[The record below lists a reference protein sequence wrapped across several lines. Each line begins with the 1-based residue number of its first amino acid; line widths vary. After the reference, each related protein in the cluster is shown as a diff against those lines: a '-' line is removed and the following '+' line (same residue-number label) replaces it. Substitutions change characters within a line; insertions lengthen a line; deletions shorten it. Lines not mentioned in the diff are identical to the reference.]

1 MPEFIELLPPGK
13 ALSILMEYISAGAD
27 SELIETASA
36 LGRVTISPV
45 LAPHPLPS
53 FSRSTVD
60 GFALQARDTYGASDS
75 LPAYLKLIG
84 EVPMGAEAGITVG
97 NSQCALIHTG
107 GMLPL
112 GADAV
117 VMIEHT
123 QVARPGEV
131 EILKSVAVGENIIAV
146 GEDITAGDEVIPAG
160 KELREA
166 EIGGLMALG
175 ITQLSVSKRPVVG
188 ILSSG
193 DEVIPPQE
201 SPSPGQV
208 RDINS
213 YSLQALIKK
222 HGGVPALYGIIPDT
236 TNDLRKK
243 AVQALKECDM
253 VVITAGSSASERD
266 LTALVVN
273 ELGEPGVLV
282 HGVNVRPGKPTILAV
297 CDNKVVIGLPGNP
310 VSALVIAKL
319 FVVPVLEKLLRL
331 THKSPTPSISAK
343 LSINLSSQT
352 GREDWVPVRLRKVT
366 EGYLAEPIFG
376 KSNLI
381 FTLVR
386 ADGLIRIPS
395 SATGLRAGENVE
407 VILM

>member
-1 MPEFIELLPPGK
+1 MPEFIKLLPPGK
-13 ALSILMEYISAGAD
+13 ALSILMEHISAATD
-27 SELIETASA
+27 SELIETTAA
-36 LGRVTISPV
+36 LGRVTNTAI

-60 GFALQARDTYGASDS
+60 GFALQAKDTYGASDS

-84 EVPMGAEAGITVG
+84 EVPMGAEAGITVEA
-97 NSQCALIHTG
+97 SQCALIHTG
-107 GMLPL
+107 GMLPH

-117 VMIEHT
+117 VMVEHT

-131 EILKSVAVGENIIAV
+131 EILKSAAVGENIISV
-146 GEDITAGDEVIPAG
+146 GEDITAGDEIIPAG
-160 KELREA
+160 KLLREA

-175 ITQLSVSKRPVVG
+175 ITQLSVSKCPVVG
-188 ILSSG
+188 VLSSG

-201 SPSPGQV
+201 SPLPGQV
-208 RDINS
+208 RDVNS
-213 YSLQALIKK
+213 YILQALIEK
-222 HGGVPALYGIIPDT
+222 HGGVPTLYGIIPDT
-236 TNDLRKK
+236 AGELRKM
-243 AVQALKECDM
+243 ADQALKECDM
-253 VVITAGSSASERD
+253 VVITAGSSVSERD

-331 THKSPTPSISAK
+331 THKPPIPSISAK
-343 LSINLSSQT
+343 LSINLASQT
-352 GREDWVPVRLRKVT
+352 GREDWVPVLLRKVT
-366 EGYLAEPIFG
+366 DGYLAEPIFG

-381 FTLVR
+381 FILVR
-386 ADGLIRIPS
+386 ADGLIRIPP
-395 SATGLRAGENVE
+395 SATGLRAGETVE

>member
-13 ALSILMEYISAGAD
+13 ALSILMEHISAGAD

-131 EILKSVAVGENIIAV
+131 EILKSAAVGENIIVV
-146 GEDITAGDEVIPAG
+146 GEDITAGDVIIPAG

-208 RDINS
+208 RDVNS
-213 YSLQALIKK
+213 YSLQALINK
-222 HGGVPALYGIIPDT
+222 HGGIPTLYGIIPDT
-236 TNDLRKK
+236 ADELRKK

-266 LTALVVN
+266 LTALVVK

-381 FTLVR
+381 FILVQ
-386 ADGLIRIPS
+386 ADGLIRIPP